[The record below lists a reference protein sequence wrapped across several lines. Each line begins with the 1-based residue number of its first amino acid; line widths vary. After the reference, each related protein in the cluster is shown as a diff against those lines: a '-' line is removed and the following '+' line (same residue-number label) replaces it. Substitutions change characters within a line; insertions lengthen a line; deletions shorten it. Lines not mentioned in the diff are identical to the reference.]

1 MEGTWVKSLGD
12 DFIELLVQQGMN
24 TFWAVVLHWFAV
36 AVIIAITAFAVDFT
50 VRKIILSIVDRLAR
64 KSVNTY
70 DDELINHKVFH
81 KLSHLAP
88 AIVISGLT
96 ASAYP
101 DLPKLVSVVHDIC
114 SVFIVYMSLVAF
126 SRLLDALHA
135 IYVTFPS
142 SETRPIKGYIQ
153 LGKIIAWFI
162 GILSIF
168 SIMFH
173 YDMGRIIAG
182 LGAMAAVLILV
193 FKDTI
198 LGLVASIQ
206 INGNNMLKPGDW
218 ITMPKYNAD
227 GHVTEITLNT
237 VKVRNFDKTITTL
250 PTYALVS
257 ESFQNWRGVEEVGGR
272 RIKRSINIDMRSV
285 KFLTPDMLSHLKK
298 FYLLHDYLTEKEH
311 EIAAHNASLN
321 LDDNIVF
328 NGRRLTNIGVFRKYL
343 EFYLQN
349 HPKVHKDLTLLVR
362 QLQPTE
368 NGLPLEIIAFVNDLS
383 AFEAVQSDIFDHIIA
398 IMSEFGLRFF
408 QRPSGDDIK

>member
-218 ITMPKYNAD
+218 ITMPKY
-227 GHVTEITLNT
+227 
-237 VKVRNFDKTITTL
+237 RN
-250 PTYALVS
+250 
-257 ESFQNWRGVEEVGGR
+257 N
-272 RIKRSINIDMRSV
+272 
-285 KFLTPDMLSHLKK
+285 
-298 FYLLHDYLTEKEH
+298 
-311 EIAAHNASLN
+311 
-321 LDDNIVF
+321 
-328 NGRRLTNIGVFRKYL
+328 
-343 EFYLQN
+343 
-349 HPKVHKDLTLLVR
+349 
-362 QLQPTE
+362 
-368 NGLPLEIIAFVNDLS
+368 FV
-383 AFEAVQSDIFDHIIA
+383 
-398 IMSEFGLRFF
+398 
-408 QRPSGDDIK
+408 